1 MSFAATIAVLI
12 ASAALYGFAM
22 LKSRHRRNLEK
33 LDISPQGAKKHPY
46 GVVKYVSLVAIAIS
60 LTHLVVLL
68 LGLIPQ
74 PGE

>member
-1 MSFAATIAVLI
+1 MPFAVTIAVLI
-12 ASAALYGFAM
+12 AGAALYGFAILM
-22 LKSRHRRNLEK
+22 SRHRRNLEK

-46 GVVKYVSLVAIAIS
+46 GLVKYVSLIAIAIS